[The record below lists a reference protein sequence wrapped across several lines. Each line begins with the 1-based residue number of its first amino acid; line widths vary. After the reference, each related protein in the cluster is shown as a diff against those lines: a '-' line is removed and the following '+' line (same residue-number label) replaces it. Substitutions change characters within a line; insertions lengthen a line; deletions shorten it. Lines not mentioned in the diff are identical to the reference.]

1 MLMKNPHS
9 LCLLFSFQSS
19 FIIAINDKKTNVQQV
34 EERTKENT
42 TARLY
47 LTHIQ
52 IHIDIQIKIII
63 KRHR

>member
-1 MLMKNPHS
+1 MSS
-9 LCLLFSFQSS
+9 LFFQSS
-19 FIIAINDKKTNVQQV
+19 FIISINDKKTNVQQ
-34 EERTKENT
+34 EGEGKETKENT
-42 TARLY
+42 KARLY

>member
-1 MLMKNPHS
+1 MS
-9 LCLLFSFQSS
+9 SFSFQSS